1 MAITS
6 IPGPASSQCRAEN
19 GYAGASER
27 PARHRGYAAWVCPEG
42 DGLGGLVRLRPGGVW
57 PPRLVAA
64 GDPPLVTAAGEGLRG
79 GDGEPPGD
87 GDRVSTGAGAGCR
100 WRTAGTPGPRTG
112 QR

>member
-79 GDGEPPGD
+79 GDGNTSVAAD
-87 GDRVSTGAGAGCR
+87 GMSTGAG
-100 WRTAGTPGPRTG
+100 TG
-112 QR
+112 FDRAFASAPVLPVA